1 MTKHTTGKVKI
12 DFPGTAFYIDE
23 SGPPTTT
30 NNLGPWVKQRINKT
44 NPGAVSIPLQCSPM
58 VVPNRGGR
66 IRTCYSPIAP
76 PRLSF

>member
-30 NNLGPWVKQRINKT
+30 NDLGPWVKQRINKT
-44 NPGAVSIPLQCSPM
+44 KSHQIGV
-58 VVPNRGGR
+58 
-66 IRTCYSPIAP
+66 
-76 PRLSF
+76 